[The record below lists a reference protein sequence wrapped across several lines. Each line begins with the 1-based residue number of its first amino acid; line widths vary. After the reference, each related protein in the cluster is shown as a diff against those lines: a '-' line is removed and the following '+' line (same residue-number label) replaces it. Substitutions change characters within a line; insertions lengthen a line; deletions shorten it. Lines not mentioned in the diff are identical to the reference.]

1 MEEEYSDMLN
11 AALIAILNLTNP
23 VITEYESVDRTLKKM
38 DAILNFFVSR
48 IPSNLTVLAIT

>member
-11 AALIAILNLTNP
+11 ATLIAILNLTVP